1 MWDKLSHAELEAARQ
16 QLKSHREEMLRRH
29 TEELSALK
37 SDQSAIEKLDRLI
50 DMFAKKFKNVA
61 TSSIEPASTGEKSV
75 NGENSGVSFLITQAQ
90 KSKLRELGIADE
102 QIRDM
107 KPDDAHLLLGL
118 AG

>member
-1 MWDKLSHAELEAARQ
+1 MWDKLSRAELEAARQ

-29 TEELSALK
+29 AEELSALE
-37 SDQSAIEKLDRLI
+37 SDQSAIEKLDDLI
-50 DMFAKKFKNVA
+50 DTFAKKFKNA
-61 TSSIEPASTGEKSV
+61 TTSSIEPAPTGERSV
-75 NGENSGVSFLITQAQ
+75 TGENYGVSFLITQAQ

-102 QIRDM
+102 QIRDL